1 MERYVHITCLRRYL
15 ILFKSK
21 KSLRKTIA
29 YQAINA
35 VHQVHAGNYVHLDI
49 QPANFLIDVN
59 SEQLI
64 LTNFESSHAMEGLSY
79 VTDVH
84 LLGIMLFNVR

>member
-49 QPANFLIDVN
+49 QPSNFLIDVMT
-59 SEQLI
+59 EQLM
-64 LTNFESSHAMEGLSY
+64 LTNFESSQPMEGISY
-79 VTDVH
+79 ATDVNS
-84 LLGIMLFNVR
+84 LGVMLFNVR